1 MLELASAA
9 PSHCSSPVLIDKW
22 MVCGRYGI
30 GCFFKLLS
38 PHDEKRDYLALLTLE
53 GTKSIKTQVTK
64 KSLSSVIETFS
75 LQNIHCTPLLR
86 EWIKGSHS
94 PCDSQ
99 GWPDGWAQLGN
110 FPTQQIIWDLAI
122 SAISFHIKYLIRIN
136 RGCSFVLNKAS
147 QSIYIWKGG
156 GGAIFPW
163 KLSQID
169 YGAYPAHQDMR
180 EFGTW
185 GETSSGTAQRMG
197 RWHVNYCQHK
207 ICVT

>member
-1 MLELASAA
+1 MDGLWPIWDRMFFQVTFSPWWKKGLFGT
-9 PSHCSSPVLIDKW
+9 PSTGGYKEYQNP
-22 MVCGRYGI
+22 G
-30 GCFFKLLS
+30 
-38 PHDEKRDYLALLTLE
+38 
-53 GTKSIKTQVTK
+53 QNTK

-147 QSIYIWKGG
+147 QSIYIWKGR

-185 GETSSGTAQRMG
+185 GEISSGTAQRMG
-197 RWHVNYCQHK
+197 RWRVNYCQHK
-207 ICVT
+207 IYVT